1 MRMQPLPNAPTRD
14 PARPRQKFY
23 IDRREWVLEA
33 LREGKTHREIGSKLR
48 LTVERVRQIAKEAL
62 EGYRVEPTRDHS
74 HLQIARLRPALRTA
88 ADAVVRGDV
97 KAVYPLVKILEKLDA
112 YQAKVVKLDVPAE
125 DPEARASVKM
135 FNDKIQMIKEHYNR
149 MGLVEQVQTLA
160 QAYALAE
167 LEKEHMEAKAK
178 AAEAEA
184 EEQAAEAETS
194 ANETETPDA

>member
-1 MRMQPLPNAPTRD
+1 MQPLPNAPTRD

-23 IDRREWVLEA
+23 IDRRHWVLEA

-48 LTVERVRQIAKEAL
+48 LTPERVRQIAKEAL

-97 KAVYPLVKILEKLDA
+97 KAIYALVKILEKLDA
-112 YQAKVVKLDVPAE
+112 YQAKIVEFDVPAE
-125 DPEARASVKM
+125 DPEAAAASVKM
-135 FNDKIQMIKEHYNR
+135 FNDKIKMIKEHYNR
-149 MGLVEQVQTLA
+149 IGLVEQVQTLA

-167 LEKEHMEAKAK
+167 LEKEH
-178 AAEAEA
+178 AEAQAKA
-184 EEQAAEAETS
+184 EEQAAEAQ
-194 ANETETPDA
+194 AATPPSDPLEPAQT